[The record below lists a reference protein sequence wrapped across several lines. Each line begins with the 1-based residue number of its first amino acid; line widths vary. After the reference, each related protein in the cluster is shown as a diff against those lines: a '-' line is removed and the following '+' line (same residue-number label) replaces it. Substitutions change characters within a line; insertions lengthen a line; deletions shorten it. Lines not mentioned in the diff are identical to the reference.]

1 MQKYILNDE
10 LNALIGSQL
19 DAKFIEEE
27 IEINGKKYPNKRL
40 KFADGVLNKLKEKLN
55 ELGYENVR
63 IMYYGGVYTQDI
75 RMDRL
80 CVKVGDDGVIKEV
93 YFG

>member
-10 LNALIGSQL
+10 LQALIGTQL
-19 DAKFIEEE
+19 EAKFIEEV
-27 IEINGKKYPNKRL
+27 IEINGRKYPNKRL
-40 KFADGVLNKLKEKLN
+40 KFADGVIDSLKEKLK
-55 ELGYENVR
+55 EIGYENVR

-80 CVKVGDDGVIKEV
+80 CVKVGDDGVIKNV